1 MSLPDL
7 ALRLIS
13 IPSYVDAVRDES
25 EALAF
30 LTQWAQENLP
40 VMKLRTLPVRE
51 NRYNILITPRSGPLE
66 ILFTAH
72 VDTVLPSGGWTKPV
86 RSSTRITG
94 LGAVDMK
101 GAMAAMLFALAAAG
115 ERSRAGILLY
125 VDEEYDFAGMLSLVA
140 RRRTLPRPTMIVT
153 GEPTDGRINNGC
165 RGIGT
170 LDLTIAGVTAHS
182 ARPEGGRSVADGFI
196 VLRKVMEEL
205 ARESADPL
213 LGPTLLNFY
222 ETQWGL
228 QQEGSTSITGSD
240 NRIPDIA
247 RVRVGL
253 RLTNPKL
260 RLRDWKAPIASA
272 LRTAGYR
279 LLRYD
284 IGHEY
289 RAMATAPEK
298 LGWFEEA
305 VRAMRP
311 DGSPLYCDIRSSGY
325 DDVQMLAAALKV
337 PAVSIGLGP
346 MALAHRAGEYLLLR
360 DLQRLAELY
369 TTIALRGARCIS

>member
-13 IPSYVDAVRDES
+13 IPSYVDATNDES
-25 EALAF
+25 AVLAF
-30 LTQWAQENLP
+30 LAQWARENLP
-40 VMKLRTLPVRE
+40 AMKLRTLPVQGSRR
-51 NRYNILITPRSGPLE
+51 NVLLTPRVGPLE

-72 VDTVLPSGGWTKPV
+72 VDTVLPSGGWKVPT
-86 RSSTRITG
+86 RSATRITG

-101 GAMAAMLFALAAAG
+101 GAMAAMLTALAEAG

-125 VDEEYDFAGMLSLVA
+125 VDEEYDFAGMLSVVA
-140 RRRTLPRPTMIVT
+140 QRRTLPRPSMIVT

-170 LDLTIAGVTAHS
+170 LDLTIGGVTAHS
-182 ARPEGGRSVADGFI
+182 ARPDGGRSVADGFL
-196 VLRKVMEEL
+196 VLREAMERL

-222 ETQWGL
+222 ETHWGL
-228 QQEGSTSITGSD
+228 QQEESTSMTGSD
-240 NRIPDIA
+240 NRLPDIA

-260 RLRDWKAPIASA
+260 RLRSWKAPIASA
-272 LRTAGYR
+272 LRAAGYR
-279 LLRYD
+279 LLRFD
-284 IGHEY
+284 VGHEY
-289 RAMATAPEK
+289 PAMATPPER
-298 LGWFEEA
+298 LRWFEA
-305 VRAMRP
+305 ATRSMRSNAP
-311 DGSPLYCDIRSSGY
+311 SPYCDIRSSGY
-325 DDVQMLAAALKV
+325 DDVQMLAAALAV

-360 DLQRLAELY
+360 DLQQLSKLY
-369 TTIALRGARCIS
+369 TTIALRGARCLS